1 MKKTL
6 ILTLLVVLTFTLTGC
21 FWRRDRGSEDPRAET
36 LTLTIW
42 EDTKNIEMI
51 MTITDEFARYYA
63 LTYPNAPRLRFEIVP
78 HSEQSAIEDL
88 VLDGPAGRGPDVLAF
103 VHDTLG
109 VAVGGN
115 HLAPNMFAET
125 IRAHHTEEAALAAS
139 LNNVM
144 YGFPITSES
153 QILIYRPS
161 KITAAQ
167 AENIETILG
176 ADAANA
182 RLVWD
187 IYEGYYSFGLLNDAI
202 LYGADGETTTGA
214 NFLNFATPQAIQN
227 IMYMRTQFA
236 SNTNLVIPGQ
246 ISGTTDIEGLN
257 QFLSGS
263 VDAIIVAPYFWATAK
278 DAFGGDVA
286 MTVLPKVN
294 GETMRPFSGYKL
306 YGVSRYTKHPALAQ
320 ELANFLVS
328 EWAQALRFK
337 ERSLLPTQVSLL
349 NQMDQNSIVVEHWR
363 NLESLRITIPT
374 TTLEESRVFL
384 ASLEQSILMPKI
396 ERFSAFWLAYANNMK
411 ALWEKS
417 VLTEAELI
425 EFLNN
430 MTRNM

>member
-1 MKKTL
+1 MKKFMIISVL
-6 ILTLLVVLTFTLTGC
+6 IALTLSLTGC
-21 FWRRDRGSEDPRAET
+21 FWRRDRSENGASTET

-63 LTYPNAPRLRFEIVP
+63 LTYPNAPRLRFDIVP

-88 VLDGPAGRGPDVLAF
+88 VLDGPAGRGPDIVAF

-115 HLAPNMFAET
+115 HLAPNMFAAT
-125 IRAHHTEEAALAAS
+125 IRAEHTEEAAHAAS
-139 LNNVM
+139 LNDVM

-161 KITAAQ
+161 KMSALQ
-167 AENIETILG
+167 AENIETIIG
-176 ADAANA
+176 TDAANA

-187 IYEGYYSFGLLNDAI
+187 IYEGYYSFGLLNDAM
-202 LYGADGETTTGA
+202 LYGVDGETTTGP
-214 NFLNFATPQAIQN
+214 NFLNFATPQAIEN
-227 IMYMRTQFA
+227 ILYMHTHF
-236 SNTNLVIPGQ
+236 SGNTNLRIPGK

-257 QFLSGS
+257 QFLSQT

-278 DAFGGDVA
+278 EAFGADVA
-286 MTVLPKVN
+286 MTVLPQVN
-294 GETMRPFSGYKL
+294 GQQMRPFSGYKL
-306 YGVSRYTKHPALAQ
+306 YGVSRYSKHPALAQ

-328 EWAQALRFK
+328 DWAQALRFRD
-337 ERSLLPTQVSLL
+337 RSLLPTQTSLL
-349 NQMDQNSIVVEHWR
+349 EKMDQNTIVVNHWR
-363 NLESLRITIPT
+363 NLDSLRMTIPEA
-374 TTLEESRVFL
+374 TLAEGRVFL
-384 ASLEQSILMPKI
+384 ASLETSILMPKI

-411 ALWEKS
+411 ALWEQGT
-417 VLTEAELI
+417 LTQAQLI
-425 EFLNN
+425 EYLNN